1 MDWDANGDICFGEF
15 VYAFTKW
22 VDIDGEDTMEAL
34 VMTAFSKP
42 SN

>member
-34 VMTAFSKP
+34 VMTAF
-42 SN
+42 